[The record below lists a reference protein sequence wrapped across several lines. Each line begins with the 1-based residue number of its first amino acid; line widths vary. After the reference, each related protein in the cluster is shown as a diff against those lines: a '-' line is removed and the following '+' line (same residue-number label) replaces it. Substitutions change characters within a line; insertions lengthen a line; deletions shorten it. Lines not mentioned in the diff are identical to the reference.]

1 MHTVD
6 PKSLKLV
13 RISTRARQV
22 STEDEAPSKKRSA
35 RKRLGHPPKK
45 LRRKAAPKNKTTYL
59 AGRKGQEPKGDQL
72 PEKSDKGL
80 SEFSDSEASNSV
92 KSSKA
97 RKHYPFRVLDQTWK
111 EIAPGHPFLG
121 LSQPSIHENT
131 LPTLCSRGLSDV
143 KVVPTADRQGFV
155 NTEGYWRLLISGLN
169 RRAAISAIFIPQSPD
184 RREGDSEEP
193 TDGVFLSALA
203 TGAFTN
209 WYPLE
214 TLLNRASEELKGR
227 RSVFVLDVYSHGQD
241 KAEVIIN
248 RAY

>member
-1 MHTVD
+1 MN
-6 PKSLKLV
+6 
-13 RISTRARQV
+13 TRSRQV
-22 STEDEAPSKKRSA
+22 STEDEELSKKRKA
-35 RKRLGHPPKK
+35 RKRIGHPPKK
-45 LRRKAAPKNKTTYL
+45 VRRKAAPKNKNFTDL
-59 AGRKGQEPKGDQL
+59 DERKRKEPKGDQP

-80 SEFSDSEASNSV
+80 SELSDSEASNSV

-97 RKHYPFRVLDQTWK
+97 EKHYPYRILDQTWR
-111 EIAPGHPFLG
+111 EIAPGHRFLG
-121 LSQPSIHENT
+121 LTEPSIHENT

-169 RRAAISAIFIPQSPD
+169 RRAAISAIFIPQSPE
-184 RREGDSEEP
+184 RGEGDSEEP

-203 TGAFTN
+203 TGAFTK

-214 TLLNRASEELKGR
+214 TLLNRASAELKGR
-227 RSVFVLDVYSHGQD
+227 RSIFVLDVYSHGQD